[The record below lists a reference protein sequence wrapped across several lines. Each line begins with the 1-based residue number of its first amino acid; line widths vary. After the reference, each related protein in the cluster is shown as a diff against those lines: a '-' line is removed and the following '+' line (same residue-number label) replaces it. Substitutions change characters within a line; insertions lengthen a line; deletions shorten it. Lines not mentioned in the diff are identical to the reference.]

1 MRKSYVILYLASL
14 LTVLCLTSCDPD
26 AKYYT
31 KKVSIKIEQKRKSLS
46 YVEAEFTTNKEAYYY
61 MNILPDSN
69 TEYVNLMRKN
79 PKQFMSLMIDS
90 AYVEYVEWR
99 YSFLKAGESNVA
111 DFASHSL
118 RYGPVKKFFQNLKEG
133 SKYHLFAFAVDA
145 ESNKPIGELYTLDVE
160 TLTHQAV
167 NIHFNARVSGNWFY
181 IYPLDEKNSVIDY
194 SPYVWS
200 YIDEEFF
207 EEKYKKN
214 PEAFLRFLLYGD
226 EEEGYVD
233 ITDDISSMGI
243 DVDNDN
249 DRQVLEPGMTCYIII
264 ASLDGGINKITEYKF
279 VYNGPQTEFELI
291 YGRDD
296 IKPW

>member
-99 YSFLKAGESNVA
+99 YSFLKSGVTTVA

-118 RYGPVKKFFQNLKEG
+118 RYGPVKKFFQDLKEG

-207 EEKYKKN
+207 EEKYEKN

>member
-1 MRKSYVILYLASL
+1 MRH
-14 LTVLCLTSCDPD
+14 
-26 AKYYT
+26 
-31 KKVSIKIEQKRKSLS
+31 KR
-46 YVEAEFTTNKEAYYY
+46 F
-61 MNILPDSN
+61 
-69 TEYVNLMRKN
+69 
-79 PKQFMSLMIDS
+79 
-90 AYVEYVEWR
+90 
-99 YSFLKAGESNVA
+99 
-111 DFASHSL
+111 
-118 RYGPVKKFFQNLKEG
+118 
-133 SKYHLFAFAVDA
+133 LFAFAVDA

-207 EEKYKKN
+207 EEKYEKN

>member
-69 TEYVNLMRKN
+69 TEYVNLMRKK

-99 YSFLKAGESNVA
+99 YSFLKSGVTTVA

-118 RYGPVKKFFQNLKEG
+118 RYGPVKKFFQNLKEE
-133 SKYHLFAFAVDA
+133 SKYHLFAFAVDPS
-145 ESNKPIGELYTLDVE
+145 SNKPIGDLYTLEVE

-233 ITDDISSMGI
+233 ITADISSMGI

-249 DRQVLEPGMTCYIII
+249 DSQVLEPGMTCYIII

>member
-31 KKVSIKIEQKRKSLS
+31 KKVSIKIEQKRKSLG

-99 YSFLKAGESNVA
+99 YSFLKSGVTTVA

>member
-1 MRKSYVILYLASL
+1 MRKSYIILYLASL

-26 AKYYT
+26 AIYYT
-31 KKVSIKIEQKRKSLS
+31 KDVTVKIEQKRKSLS

-61 MNILPDSN
+61 MNILPDTD
-69 TEYVNLMRKN
+69 TEFVNLMRNN
-79 PKQFMSLMIDS
+79 PRQFMNLMIDS
-90 AYVEYVEWR
+90 AYVEYVSWR

-133 SKYHLFAFAVDA
+133 SKYHLFAFAVDPS
-145 ESNKPIGELYTLDVE
+145 SNKPIGNLYTLDVE
-160 TLTHQAV
+160 TLTHQTV

-181 IYPLDEKNSVIDY
+181 IYPLDEKGKVIDF

-207 EEKYKKN
+207 EEKYEKN

-226 EEEGYVD
+226 EKEGSVD
-233 ITDDISSMGI
+233 ITADISSMGI

-249 DRQVLEPGMTCYIII
+249 ESQVLEPGMTCYIII

-279 VYNGPQTEFELI
+279 VYNGPQTELELI